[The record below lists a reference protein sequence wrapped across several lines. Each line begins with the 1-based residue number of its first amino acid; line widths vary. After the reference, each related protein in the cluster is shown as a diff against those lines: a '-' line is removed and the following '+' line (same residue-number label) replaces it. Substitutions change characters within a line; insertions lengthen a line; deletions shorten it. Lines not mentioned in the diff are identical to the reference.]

1 MPSGRGKIIGE
12 IWRKANL
19 LVGTGGFIGS
29 VLRYWFSAWV
39 FRALDKHWFPFGTL
53 AVNVVGCFAIGLLG
67 GIAEQRR
74 FFDYEIRLVVF
85 VGILGG
91 FTTFSAF
98 AYETTTLLHDS
109 RLLGA
114 WLNVGLEVFFGLMAV
129 WLGSLLSRLI

>member
-1 MPSGRGKIIGE
+1 M
-12 IWRKANL
+12 KAIL

-29 VLRYWFSAWV
+29 VLRHWFSAWV
-39 FRALDKHWFPFGTL
+39 FRALDKPWFPFGTL

-74 FFDYEIRLVVF
+74 FFDYEIRLLIF

-98 AYETTTLLHDS
+98 AYARCVPLQLVRS
-109 RLLGA
+109 RNIWNIA
-114 WLNVGLEVFFGLMAV
+114 ATWCV
-129 WLGSLLSRLI
+129 